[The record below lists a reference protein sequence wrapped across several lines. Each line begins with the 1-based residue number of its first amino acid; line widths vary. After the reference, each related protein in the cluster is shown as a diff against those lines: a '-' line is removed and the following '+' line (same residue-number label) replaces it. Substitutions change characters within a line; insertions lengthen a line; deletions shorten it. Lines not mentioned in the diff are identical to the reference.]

1 MKLVINTDFGGFGL
15 SEKAKEL
22 YEELSGEKFNYWTV
36 SRADSILV
44 KVVEELGEAANGD
57 FSELEV
63 VEIPD
68 GAFYY
73 INEYDGLEE
82 VFYSMTKL
90 FRVWSNEK

>member
-22 YEELSGEKFNYWTV
+22 YEELSGEKYNGWTI
-36 SRADSILV
+36 SRTNSALV

-57 FSELEV
+57 YANLKV
-63 VEIPD
+63 VKIPD

-73 INEYDGLEE
+73 INEFDGAEE
-82 VFYSMTKL
+82 VFYSMTEL
-90 FRVWSNEK
+90 FRVME

>member
-1 MKLVINTDFGGFGL
+1 MKLVINVDYGGFGL
-15 SEKAKEL
+15 SPEAEKLYKE
-22 YEELSGEKFNYWTV
+22 YSGKEVINYWV
-36 SRADSILV
+36 LDRKDENLIR
-44 KVVEELGEAANGD
+44 VVEELGEEANGD
-57 FSELEV
+57 YADLEV

-90 FRVWSNEK
+90 FHAH

>member
-1 MKLVINTDFGGFGL
+1 MKLVINADFGGFGL

-22 YEELSGEKFNYWTV
+22 YEKLSGEKFNYRTV
-36 SRADSILV
+36 SRTDSSLI
-44 KVVEELGEAANGD
+44 KVVEELGEEANGD

-73 INEYDGLEE
+73 INEFDGAEE
-82 VFYSMTKL
+82 VFYSMTEL
-90 FRVWSNEK
+90 FRV